1 MMASSGFYLDEFSAG
16 TRHANAVLE
25 DESLDPMSASI
36 FGALPATHRPNT
48 GPEASDDHGLRGRF
62 YDSNDGR
69 GLETP
74 GRLAVF
80 APLTREWMRSLPLRM
95 DLPNLGVDR
104 FCRILAIDAAAA
116 VLWVRA

>member
-48 GPEASDDHGLRGRF
+48 GPEASDDHGLRAAFMTAMMAGAWK
-62 YDSNDGR
+62 
-69 GLETP
+69 LP
-74 GRLAVF
+74 AV
-80 APLTREWMRSLPLRM
+80 SLSL
-95 DLPNLGVDR
+95 
-104 FCRILAIDAAAA
+104 
-116 VLWVRA
+116 VR